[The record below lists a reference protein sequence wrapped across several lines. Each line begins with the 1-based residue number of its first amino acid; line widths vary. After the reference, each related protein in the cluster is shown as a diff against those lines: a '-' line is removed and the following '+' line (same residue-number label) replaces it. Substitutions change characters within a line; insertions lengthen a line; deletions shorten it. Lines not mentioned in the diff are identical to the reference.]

1 MLLIALAGKPNC
13 GKSTFFKSLTLA
25 NVEIAN
31 YPFTTIDA
39 NKGVAYVRS
48 KCPCKELGV
57 SDTCTQCVDGVRF
70 TPVELLDVA
79 GLVPDAHLGR
89 GLGNQF
95 LDNLREADAII
106 QVVDAS
112 GSTDAEGNP
121 VDVGTR
127 NPKEDVEFLRYEF
140 AMWMA
145 GIIQKHLPRLVR
157 QAQNREP
164 VLIDLLGGAL
174 AGLRISPVEIREA
187 VDECGINLAKATE
200 EEIAELAAVLLRVSK
215 PMIIAAN
222 KADQASEEN
231 LAALKEMGAVPTIA
245 AGEPALKS
253 AASAKLLSYLPGDSS
268 FAPVEGAKLSAPQ
281 VKALTMIAENMKKL
295 GNTGVQETLNRVVF
309 DELGMIIVYPV
320 EDEGKYCNAKGV
332 VLPDALLLPKGTT
345 PRDLAFRIHTDIGNG
360 FLYAVDAKSK
370 MRIKDS
376 AELKMGDV
384 IKIVSTAK

>member
-187 VDECGINLAKATE
+187 VDECGINLAKATK

-245 AGEPALKS
+245 AGELALKS
-253 AASAKLLSYLPGDSS
+253 ATSAKLLSYLPGDSS

>member
-245 AGEPALKS
+245 AGELALKS

>member
-1 MLLIALAGKPNC
+1 MLLLALAGKPNC

-48 KCPCKELGV
+48 ICPCKELGIEGG
-57 SDTCTQCVDGVRF
+57 CGNCVDGVRF

-79 GLVPDAHLGR
+79 GLVPDAHKGR

-95 LDNLREADAII
+95 LDNLCEANAII

-121 VDVGTR
+121 VDPGTR
-127 NPKEDVEFLRYEF
+127 DPLEDVEFLRYEF
-140 AMWMA
+140 AMWMS
-145 GIIQKHLPRLVR
+145 GIVQKHLPRIVR
-157 QAQNREP
+157 QTPGKET
-164 VLIDLLGGAL
+164 VIIDLLGVAL
-174 AGLRISPVEIREA
+174 AGLHIDA
-187 VDECGINLAKATE
+187 VHVRDAVLESGINIAKASE
-200 EEIAELAAVLLRVSK
+200 ADIEKFCEILLETSK

-222 KADQASEEN
+222 KADQASGEN
-231 LAALKEMGAVPTIA
+231 LRKLTELGAVPTIA
-245 AGEPALKS
+245 ASELALKS
-253 AASAKLLSYLPGDSS
+253 ASSAKLLRYLPGDPK

-281 VKALTMIAENMKKL
+281 VKALTLIAENMKKF
-295 GNTGVQETLNRVVF
+295 GSTGVQEALNKAVF
-309 DELGMIIVYPV
+309 DACNMIIVYPV
-320 EDEGKYCNAKGV
+320 EDEGKYCNVKGV
-332 VLPDALLLPKGTT
+332 VLPDALLMPKGST
-345 PRDLAFRIHTDIGNG
+345 PRDLAFKIHTDIGNG
-360 FLYAVDAKSK
+360 FLYAVDARTR

>member
-245 AGEPALKS
+245 AGELALKS

-268 FAPVEGAKLSAPQ
+268 FAPIEGAKLSAPQ

>member
-231 LAALKEMGAVPTIA
+231 IAALKEMGAVPTIA
-245 AGEPALKS
+245 AGELALKS

>member
-164 VLIDLLGGAL
+164 VLIDLLGWAL

-222 KADQASEEN
+222 KADQASDEN

-245 AGEPALKS
+245 AGELALKS

>member
-48 KCPCKELGV
+48 PCPCKELGV
-57 SDTCTQCVDGVRF
+57 SDTCTQCVDGIRF

-121 VDVGTR
+121 VDIGTR
-127 NPKEDVEFLRYEF
+127 NPIEDVEFLRYEF

-200 EEIAELAAVLLRVSK
+200 EEVAELAAVLLRVSK

-231 LAALKEMGAVPTIA
+231 LEALKELGAVPTIA
-245 AGEPALKS
+245 AGELALKS
-253 AASAKLLSYLPGDSS
+253 AASAKLLQYLPGDSS

-376 AELKMGDV
+376 AELKTGDV

>member
-48 KCPCKELGV
+48 ACPCKELGIQGG
-57 SDTCTQCVDGVRF
+57 CGNCVDGVRF

-79 GLVPDAHLGR
+79 GLVPDAHLGK

-95 LDNLREADAII
+95 LDNLREADGII

-121 VDVGTR
+121 VDIGTR
-127 NPKEDVEFLRYEF
+127 DPMEDVKFLRFEF
-140 AMWMA
+140 SMWMA
-145 GIIQKHLPRLVR
+145 GIVQKHLAKIVR
-157 QAQNREP
+157 SAQGKENVIIEM
-164 VLIDLLGGAL
+164 LGDAL
-174 AGLRISPVEIREA
+174 AGLRINSVQIRDAILES
-187 VDECGINLAKATE
+187 GINIAKASD
-200 EEIAELAAVLLRVSK
+200 EEIEKMCEILLEVSK
-215 PMIIAAN
+215 PMIIVAN
-222 KADQASEEN
+222 KADQAPDKNMDE
-231 LAALKEMGAVPTIA
+231 LKAVGAVPTIA
-245 AGEPALKS
+245 AGELALKS
-253 AASAKLLSYLPGDSS
+253 AAQAGLLSYLPGDAK
-268 FAPVEGAKLSAPQ
+268 FGPKDGAKLSAPQ
-281 VKALTMIAENMKKL
+281 VKALTMVAENMKKL
-295 GNTGVQETLNRVVF
+295 GGTGVQDALNKIVF
-309 DELGMIIVYPV
+309 DEIGMIIVYPV

-332 VLPDALLLPKGTT
+332 VLPDAFLMPKGST
-345 PRDLAFRIHTDIGNG
+345 PRDLAFKIHTDIGNS
-360 FLYAVDAKSK
+360 FLYAVDARTK

-376 AELKMGDV
+376 AELKTGDV

>member
-231 LAALKEMGAVPTIA
+231 LAALKDMGAVPTIA
-245 AGEPALKS
+245 AGELALKS

>member
-48 KCPCKELGV
+48 PCPCKELGV
-57 SDTCTQCVDGVRF
+57 SDTCTQCVDGIRF

-112 GSTDAEGNP
+112 VSTDAEGNP
-121 VDVGTR
+121 VDIGTR

-200 EEIAELAAVLLRVSK
+200 EEVAELAAVLLRVSK

-231 LAALKEMGAVPTIA
+231 LEALKELGAVPTIA
-245 AGEPALKS
+245 AGELALKS
-253 AASAKLLSYLPGDSS
+253 AASAKLLLYLPGDSS

-376 AELKMGDV
+376 AELKTGDV

>member
-48 KCPCKELGV
+48 PCPCKELGV
-57 SDTCTQCVDGVRF
+57 SDTCTQCVDGIRF

-121 VDVGTR
+121 VDIGTR

-200 EEIAELAAVLLRVSK
+200 EEVAELAAVLLRVSK

-231 LAALKEMGAVPTIA
+231 LEALKELGAVPTIA
-245 AGEPALKS
+245 AGELALKS
-253 AASAKLLSYLPGDSS
+253 AASAKLLQYLPGDSS

-295 GNTGVQETLNRVVF
+295 GNTGVQEALNRVVF

-376 AELKMGDV
+376 AELKTGDV

>member
-1 MLLIALAGKPNC
+1 
-13 GKSTFFKSLTLA
+13 
-25 NVEIAN
+25 
-31 YPFTTIDA
+31 
-39 NKGVAYVRS
+39 
-48 KCPCKELGV
+48 
-57 SDTCTQCVDGVRF
+57 
-70 TPVELLDVA
+70 
-79 GLVPDAHLGR
+79 
-89 GLGNQF
+89 
-95 LDNLREADAII
+95 
-106 QVVDAS
+106 
-112 GSTDAEGNP
+112 
-121 VDVGTR
+121 
-127 NPKEDVEFLRYEF
+127 
-140 AMWMA
+140 
-145 GIIQKHLPRLVR
+145 
-157 QAQNREP
+157 
-164 VLIDLLGGAL
+164 
-174 AGLRISPVEIREA
+174 
-187 VDECGINLAKATE
+187 LAKATE

-245 AGEPALKS
+245 AGELALKS

>member
-164 VLIDLLGGAL
+164 VLIELLGGAL

-231 LAALKEMGAVPTIA
+231 IAALKEMGAVPTIA
-245 AGEPALKS
+245 AGELALKS
-253 AASAKLLSYLPGDSS
+253 AASAKLLSYLPGYSS

-281 VKALTMIAENMKKL
+281 VKALTMIDENMKKL

>member
-48 KCPCKELGV
+48 PCPCKELGV
-57 SDTCTQCVDGVRF
+57 SDTCTQCVDGIRF

-121 VDVGTR
+121 VDIGTR

-200 EEIAELAAVLLRVSK
+200 EEVAELAAVLLRVSK

-231 LAALKEMGAVPTIA
+231 LEALKGLGAVPTIA
-245 AGEPALKS
+245 AGELALKS
-253 AASAKLLSYLPGDSS
+253 AASAKLLQYLPGDSS

-376 AELKMGDV
+376 AELKTGDV

>member
-164 VLIDLLGGAL
+164 VLIDLLGVAL

-245 AGEPALKS
+245 AGELALKS

>member
-39 NKGVAYVRS
+39 NKGVAYVRTT
-48 KCPCKELGV
+48 CPCKELHIEN
-57 SDTCTQCVDGVRF
+57 CHNCIDGIRF
-70 TPVELLDVA
+70 VPVELLDVA
-79 GLVPDAHLGR
+79 GLVPDAHLGK

-121 VDVGTR
+121 VDVGSR
-127 NPKEDVEFLRYEF
+127 NPVEDVAFLRYEF

-145 GIIQKHLPRLVR
+145 GIVQKHLPRLVR
-157 QAQNREP
+157 QAQGKEP
-164 VLIDLLGGAL
+164 VLIDLLGEAL
-174 AGLRISPVEIREA
+174 AGLRIDAVQVREA
-187 VDECGINLAKATE
+187 VDECGINIAKASE
-200 EEIAELAAVLLRVSK
+200 EDIEKMCEVLLRVSK

-222 KADQASEEN
+222 KADQAPEEN
-231 LAALKEMGAVPTIA
+231 LKVLKEMGAVPTIS
-245 AGEPALKS
+245 AGELALKS
-253 AASAKLLSYLPGDSS
+253 ASVAKLITYLPGDDR

-281 VKALTMIAENMKKL
+281 IKALTMIGENMKKL
-295 GNTGVQETLNRVVF
+295 NGTGVQDALNHVVF
-309 DELGMIIVYPV
+309 DELGMIVVYPV
-320 EDEGKYCNAKGV
+320 EDEGKCCNAKGQ
-332 VLPDALLLPKGTT
+332 VLPDAFLMPKGST
-345 PRDLAFRIHTDIGNG
+345 PKDLAFRVHTEIGKG
-360 FLYAVDAKSK
+360 FLYAVDARTK
-370 MRIKDS
+370 MRIKDT
-376 AELKMGDV
+376 AELKTGDV

>member
-245 AGEPALKS
+245 AGELALKS

-384 IKIVSTAK
+384 IKMVSTAK

>member
-222 KADQASEEN
+222 KADQASDEN

-245 AGEPALKS
+245 AGELALKS

-309 DELGMIIVYPV
+309 DELGMIIVYHV
-320 EDEGKYCNAKGV
+320 EDQGKYCNAKGV

>member
-48 KCPCKELGV
+48 ECPCKELGIEGG
-57 SDTCTQCVDGVRF
+57 CGNCVNGIRF

-79 GLVPDAHLGR
+79 GLVPDAHLGK

-95 LDNLREADAII
+95 LDNLREADGII

-121 VDVGTR
+121 VDIGTR
-127 NPKEDVEFLRYEF
+127 NPIEDVEFLRYEF
-140 AMWMA
+140 SMWMA
-145 GIIQKHLPRLVR
+145 GIVQKHLAKIVR
-157 QAQNREP
+157 SAQGKEN
-164 VLIDLLGGAL
+164 LIIDMLGDAL
-174 AGLRISPVEIREA
+174 AGLRINA
-187 VDECGINLAKATE
+187 VQIKDAVIESGINIAKASDE
-200 EEIAELAAVLLRVSK
+200 NIEKLCEILLAVSK
-215 PMIIAAN
+215 PMVIAAN
-222 KADQASEEN
+222 KADQAPAEN
-231 LAALKEMGAVPTIA
+231 LEILKERGAVPTIS
-245 AGEPALKS
+245 AGELALKS
-253 AASAKLLSYLPGDSS
+253 AAQANLLNYLPGDAKFS
-268 FAPVEGAKLSAPQ
+268 PKEGAKMTAPQ
-281 VKALTMIAENMKKL
+281 IKALTMVAENMKKYN
-295 GNTGVQETLNRVVF
+295 GTGVQEALNKIVF
-309 DELGMIIVYPV
+309 DQIGMIIVYPV

-332 VLPDALLLPKGTT
+332 VLPDALLMPKGST
-345 PRDLAFRIHTDIGNG
+345 PRDLAFKIHTDIGKG
-360 FLYAVDAKSK
+360 FLYAVDAKTK

-376 AELKMGDV
+376 AELKTGDV

>member
-13 GKSTFFKSLTLA
+13 GKSTCFKSLTLA

-245 AGEPALKS
+245 AGELALKS